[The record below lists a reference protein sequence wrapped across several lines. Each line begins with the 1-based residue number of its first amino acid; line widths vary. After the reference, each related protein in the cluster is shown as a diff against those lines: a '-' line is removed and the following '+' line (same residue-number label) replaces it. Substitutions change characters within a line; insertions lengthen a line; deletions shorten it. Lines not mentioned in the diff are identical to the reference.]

1 MKFID
6 SRGSGLGVQL
16 LLALALFSP
25 LVFSRPHHYEK
36 FFQIDG
42 GPQYMY
48 YYTKF
53 YVGTPEV
60 EQSAIIDTGSD
71 TLAFPCDQCASN
83 NCGTHQDP
91 RFHTTVSRTFG
102 FDMHCAV
109 RSYYN
114 NFQVCQFTKSYA
126 EGSSLYGF
134 LADDYIKFKNSQAT
148 NDPKLRRF
156 NSGLVKDLRL
166 KAEFGCTTKETGLF
180 RDQFAD
186 GIIGLDSVSS
196 LIKSV
201 EVENSTPD
209 FPKTFSF
216 GLCFHQNGGIM
227 SVDLRN
233 KVGKDDKN
241 IFLTQERDS
250 HNPPVVVPYA
260 DGNNYYEIKTVGFE
274 LGDRRITI
282 NPIMMMIDSGTTFS
296 HFPTEHSDAIFSA
309 LNAYCR
315 KNRDK
320 CGRLARPNFNSETC
334 LELKLPDP
342 TYSTVEDLYS
352 SFPNIQILFAGANR
366 PYTLRPRNYFYQEY
380 NPHLPRNVHKICMA
394 IKGEEQGKIIL
405 GAFSMIDYYFYFDRK
420 DKKVMMF
427 PEDCYLR
434 TNQILLKRKERVLE
448 AVMGLAVDYFD
459 YKIGVYIAIAAA
471 LIAVGFLWWKR
482 RKASRPQ
489 TVPEA
494 LSVFMK
500 SYSNETSF

>member
-1 MKFID
+1 MKFPIL
-6 SRGSGLGVQL
+6 SGSGPSFRLIIL
-16 LLALALFSP
+16 LLIFS
-25 LVFSRPHHYEK
+25 LSSMARPHHYEK

-53 YVGTPEV
+53 FVGSPEV

-71 TLAFPCDQCASN
+71 TLAFPCDHCVGS

-91 RFHTTVSRTFG
+91 RFHTPASTTFN

-134 LADDYIKFKNSQAT
+134 LADDFIRFKNSKTT

-156 NSGLVKDLRL
+156 NSQMTKDLKL

-209 FPKTFSF
+209 IPKTFSF

-233 KVGKDDKN
+233 KNGQDEKN
-241 IFLTQERDS
+241 IFLSQTRDT
-250 HNPPVVVPYA
+250 HNPPVIVSYA
-260 DGNNYYEIKTVGFE
+260 DNNNYYEVKTVGFE

-296 HFPTEHSDAIFSA
+296 HFPSEHSDAIFSA

-320 CGRLARPNFNSETC
+320 CGRLPRPNFNSDTC

-342 TYSTVEDLYS
+342 TYNTVEDLYD
-352 SFPNIQILFAGANR
+352 SFPNIQIIFANANK

-380 NPHLPRNVHKICMA
+380 NPHLPRNVHKICIA

-420 DKKVMMF
+420 DKKIMMF

-434 TNQILLKRKERVLE
+434 TNQILVMRKERILE
-448 AVMGLAVDYFD
+448 TAMGLAVDYVD
-459 YKIGVYIAIAAA
+459 YKVGFYAAILTA
-471 LIAVGFLWWKR
+471 LVAVGLVWWRKR
-482 RKASRPQ
+482 KVVDAQR
-489 TVPEA
+489 VPEA
-494 LSVFMK
+494 LSVFIR
-500 SYSNETSF
+500 SNSNDSSF

>member
-1 MKFID
+1 MKILPQTPQGIRTPVLF
-6 SRGSGLGVQL
+6 LATLCL
-16 LLALALFSP
+16 LFVSASA
-25 LVFSRPHHYEK
+25 HHYEK

-53 YVGTPEV
+53 YVGSPEV

-71 TLAFPCDQCASN
+71 TLAFPCDHCVSS

-91 RFHTTVSRTFG
+91 RFYTPGSKSFG

-109 RSYYN
+109 RSFYN
-114 NFQVCQFTKSYA
+114 NYQICEFKKSYA

-134 LADDYIKFKNSQAT
+134 LAEDYIRFKNSKVT

-156 NSGLVKDLRL
+156 NSQLVKDLRL

-180 RDQFAD
+180 RDQYAD
-186 GIIGLDSVSS
+186 GIIGLDTVSS

-209 FPKTFSF
+209 VQKTFSF
-216 GLCFHQNGGIM
+216 GLCFHENGGIM

-233 KVGKDDKN
+233 KSGQDDKIVILN
-241 IFLTQERDS
+241 KSIHAYQD
-250 HNPPVVVPYA
+250 PVVVPYA
-260 DGNNYYEIKTVGFE
+260 DNNNYYELKTVGFE

-315 KNRDK
+315 KNRHK
-320 CGRLARPNFNSETC
+320 CGQLARPNFNSETC

-342 TYSTVEDLYS
+342 NYRTVEDLYD
-352 SFPNIQILFAGANR
+352 SFPPIKVFFSNANK
-366 PYTLRPRNYFYQEY
+366 PYVLMPKNYFYQEY
-380 NPHLPRNVHKICMA
+380 NPHLPKNVHKICMA

-420 DKKVMMF
+420 EKKVMMF
-427 PEDCYLR
+427 KEDCYLR
-434 TNQILLKRKERVLE
+434 TNEILLKRKERVLE
-448 AVMGLAVDYFD
+448 EFMGLAVDTFD
-459 YKIGVYIAIAAA
+459 WKVAVAAG
-471 LIAVGFLWWKR
+471 LLVVLLSVGIVWLR
-482 RKASRPQ
+482 RRNTPKVER
-489 TVPEA
+489 VPEA
-494 LSVFMK
+494 LSVFIK
-500 SYSNETSF
+500 SYSNDSSF